1 MTTTA
6 PATDSRRPTPR
17 RLDLYLAA
25 GFPTSM
31 LAATVAEAAIVQI
44 DVGPTG
50 FNLGGVNG
58 GVALG
63 STRQIAFPT
72 SSQYWLGLFNNY
84 SDSSGYF
91 TIRGLAM
98 GPTAGIAFNGGYVA
112 PRNFSRDAV
121 IDATATFT
129 SDHLRSVFRVQ
140 TPNVTVVSPDF
151 GPDSFI
157 GFRSSQGSYGWLEVT
172 WDQAASEFQILSGA
186 YEDQPG
192 VGIRAGVVP
201 EPASGSL
208 AALVCGGAA
217 FARWRS
223 LRAAR
228 AARHEP
234 DGLPPGHEDPPALP

>member
-1 MTTTA
+1 MTKLRSEGRV
-6 PATDSRRPTPR
+6 PARRR
-17 RLDLYLAA
+17 GRLEGYLAA
-25 GFPTSM
+25 GVQVSA
-31 LAATVAEAAIVQI
+31 LASSGVEAAIVQI

-50 FNLGGVNG
+50 FDIGGVNG

-63 STRQIAFPT
+63 STRQILFPT
-72 SSQYWLGLFNNY
+72 SNQYWLGLFNNY

-98 GPTAGIAFNGGYVA
+98 GPTAGVAFDGGNVA
-112 PRNFSRDAV
+112 PHKFARNDV

-129 SDHLRSVFRVQ
+129 SQQLRSVFRVQ
-140 TPNVTVVSPDF
+140 TPGVTVVAPDF

-172 WDQAASEFQILSGA
+172 WSQAASEFQILSGA
-186 YEDQPG
+186 YEDQAG
-192 VGIRAGVVP
+192 VAIRAGAVP
-201 EPASGSL
+201 EPTTGSL

-228 AARHEP
+228 AARREP
-234 DGLPPGHEDPPALP
+234 R